1 MKLMKNYMELKV
13 IILLKILRKDLDYI
27 LQILHLT
34 YKKKIDN
41 KKINNDFT
49 LKNFNNPL
57 EIKSR

>member
-1 MKLMKNYMELKV
+1 MFKTD
-13 IILLKILRKDLDYI
+13 I
-27 LQILHLT
+27 
-34 YKKKIDN
+34 KKIDN

>member
-1 MKLMKNYMELKV
+1 MFKT
-13 IILLKILRKDLDYI
+13 D
-27 LQILHLT
+27 
-34 YKKKIDN
+34 KKKMEN